1 METRSKGGHMR
12 IGDLLFNSD
21 KIYLVKSFLPRSAKR
36 VWLLELDTGDEFS
49 ILKSIARHWKTVA
62 KEDI

>member
-1 METRSKGGHMR
+1 MR

-49 ILKSIARHWKTVA
+49 ILKSIAKHWKTVV
-62 KEDI
+62 KEET